1 MNHKTTS
8 KPKRQGPQSVGN
20 GPRLTRSLDLLYL
33 DKPVRA
39 AFVDGTTIEGVVTR
53 FTMYWLEIKLNNGKV
68 VYVNKGSIKLI
79 EPLEEEKG
87 GSSMGGVENGR
98 NKPKWS

>member
-1 MNHKTTS
+1 VLYHG
-8 KPKRQGPQSVGN
+8 KPSRIVF
-20 GPRLTRSLDLLYL
+20 LD
-33 DKPVRA
+33 
-39 AFVDGTTIEGVVTR
+39 GSSIEGTVTKY
-53 FTMYWLEIKLNNGKV
+53 TMYWLEVRLNNGKV

-98 NKPKWS
+98 NKPK